1 MTNYSSAHD
10 TDVSL
15 TTDVYLDENL
25 DPINHLNT
33 DSVWYVL
40 SASWRSLVM
49 PTVTVTSL
57 TFIYLFIDCV

>member
-25 DPINHLNT
+25 DPIDHLNT
-33 DSVWYVL
+33 DSVWCATHTVVM
-40 SASWRSLVM
+40 AS
-49 PTVTVTSL
+49 
-57 TFIYLFIDCV
+57 